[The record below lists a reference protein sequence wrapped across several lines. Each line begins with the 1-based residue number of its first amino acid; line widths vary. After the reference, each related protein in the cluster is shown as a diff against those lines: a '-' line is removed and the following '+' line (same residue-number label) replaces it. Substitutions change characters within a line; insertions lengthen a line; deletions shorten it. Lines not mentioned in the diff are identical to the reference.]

1 MVGIYKITN
10 KLNGKSY
17 IGQSIHCGKRLDEHS
32 KGSQFIDEI
41 IQIEGIE
48 NFQFEILKEVER
60 NELNYWEDYYII
72 EYNTLFPNGYNKKMN
87 NPKHIQKKIKGK
99 DRKIR
104 VIADDRME
112 KHYSKITDKQ
122 WSVYFYFVSNSLQDF
137 TKEKRRFV
145 DKKEVNITAASKYL
159 GITRT
164 TFYKAVSQLEQY
176 NLITFDE
183 YYYYISNP
191 KTYVETHLETII
203 YLLKY
208 RKYMGIDL
216 LRTYILLKKLYVLY
230 KDNERVKSFTR
241 KEIIDLLGHDVSS
254 SQYYSMVET
263 YLSLLERWN
272 LIILEKQTIASP
284 TGRYILY
291 TLIDVKDK
299 SLFTEQE
306 HFNIEKELLAAG
318 ITVKK

>member
-1 MVGIYKITN
+1 M
-10 KLNGKSY
+10 
-17 IGQSIHCGKRLDEHS
+17 
-32 KGSQFIDEI
+32 
-41 IQIEGIE
+41 
-48 NFQFEILKEVER
+48 
-60 NELNYWEDYYII
+60 
-72 EYNTLFPNGYNKKMN
+72 
-87 NPKHIQKKIKGK
+87 
-99 DRKIR
+99 
-104 VIADDRME
+104 
-112 KHYSKITDKQ
+112 
-122 WSVYFYFVSNSLQDF
+122 
-137 TKEKRRFV
+137 
-145 DKKEVNITAASKYL
+145 
-159 GITRT
+159 
-164 TFYKAVSQLEQY
+164 EQY
-176 NLITFDE
+176 NLITSDE

-191 KTYVETHLETII
+191 KTYVETYLETII

-284 TGRYILY
+284 AGRYILY
-291 TLIDVKDK
+291 TPIDVKDK

-306 HFNIEKELLAAG
+306 HSNIEKELLAAG
-318 ITVKK
+318 ITVAVIITKLWTAAVD

>member
-87 NPKHIQKKIKGK
+87 NPKHIQKEINGK
-99 DRKIR
+99 NKKIR
-104 VIADDRME
+104 VIANDGME
-112 KHYSKITDKQ
+112 KHYSQITDKQ
-122 WSVYFYFVSNSLQDF
+122 WSVYFYFVSNSLQNF
-137 TKEKRRFV
+137 SKEKRRFV
-145 DKKEVNITAASKYL
+145 DKKEINITAASKLL
-159 GITRT
+159 GITRP
-164 TFYKAVSQLEQY
+164 TFYKALSQLEQY
-176 NLITFDE
+176 NLITSDE

-191 KTYVETHLETII
+191 KTYVETYLETII

-284 TGRYILY
+284 TGKYILY

>member
-1 MVGIYKITN
+1 
-10 KLNGKSY
+10 
-17 IGQSIHCGKRLDEHS
+17 
-32 KGSQFIDEI
+32 
-41 IQIEGIE
+41 
-48 NFQFEILKEVER
+48 
-60 NELNYWEDYYII
+60 
-72 EYNTLFPNGYNKKMN
+72 MN
-87 NPKHIQKKIKGK
+87 NPKHIQKEIKGK

-137 TKEKRRFV
+137 TKEKHRFV
-145 DKKEVNITAASKYL
+145 DKKEINITAASKYL
-159 GITRT
+159 GITRA
-164 TFYKAVSQLEQY
+164 TFYKAISQLEQY
-176 NLITFDE
+176 NLITSDE

-191 KTYVETHLETII
+191 NTYVETYLETIT

-216 LRTYILLKKLYVLY
+216 LRTYILLKELYTLY

-306 HFNIEKELLAAG
+306 HSNIEKELLAAG